1 MIFLRQS
8 TASQEI
14 PLGRFVDSTDGNTE
28 KTGLTIANT
37 DIKIWKSGATTLSN
51 KNSGGATHIANG
63 EYYCVLDATDTDT
76 IGPLKVTVHVSGALY
91 VQAFCTV
98 LDEAVY
104 DALFGTTALATATN
118 ITAGTI
124 TTATNVT
131 TLNGI
136 AANVIT
142 ASALAADAVT
152 EIRDAITGG
161 AYALSTDAN
170 GRIRIV
176 DGTGAG
182 ELDTSSGLV
191 TLTAASIADINATV
205 DTALADI
212 RLDELLAADSDI
224 DGAAPPTV
232 GSVFHEL
239 MSKTAGSFTFDQTTD
254 SLEAIRDRGD
264 AAWLTATGF
273 STHSAADVWSVAT
286 RVLTAA
292 TNISGPIA
300 DQVWEE
306 TLADHSGT
314 VGSTAEAL
322 NAAGAAGD
330 PWTTALPGAYGAG
343 SAGYIIGN
351 YLTGNAYTRLGAPAG
366 ASIAADI
373 AAVKAD
379 TAAILLDTGTDGVVV
394 NAAGL
399 ATDAVQEIR
408 NAITGGAYALSTDAN
423 GRVRIVDGTGAGEL
437 NTTSGVAEVRLASGV
452 THGGDETTLRL
463 HSSLPSTPVMHI
475 ENVGSATSAI
485 AVRLS
490 GGLGKGLYVSGGS
503 PVVELGGQLKIVTS
517 GNDSAVVLTAN
528 GSGSGILSQGGAT
541 GHGARFNG
549 GATNGH
555 GILMSATADSS
566 HGLYG
571 SASGTGG
578 SGGLFS
584 GTGTS
589 GRGLNLSSASA
600 GSYGL
605 LVNNS
610 AGPGALMS
618 GTTYGAML
626 SGTTSDLVLV
636 NSSSATL
643 ETVIRSAVGL
653 AAANLDTQLTAI
665 DDYLDT
671 EIATIISRIGVP
683 ASSIAADIAAL
694 NDITA
699 ADVWAAATRTLT
711 AGTNIALAKGV
722 GVTGFNDLSAA
733 QVKAEVVDAL
743 STDTYAEPSQG
754 APGATLSLAAKIAWI
769 YASWRNKKTNDGS
782 VTNLYADDGT
792 TILAKQ
798 NVSEAGGTVTKA
810 EWITGA

>member
-8 TASQEI
+8 TASQEV

-37 DIKIWKSGATTLSN
+37 DIKIWKSGATTLAN

-142 ASALAADAVT
+142 ASALASDAVT

-170 GRIRIV
+170 GRMRIV

-191 TLTAASIADINATV
+191 TLTAASVADINATL

-239 MSKTAGSFTFDQTTD
+239 MSATAGSFTFDQTTD
-254 SLEAIRDRGD
+254 SLEAIRNRGD
-264 AAWLTATGF
+264 AAWITATGF
-273 STHSAADVWSVAT
+273 STHSAADVWAVAT

-314 VGSTAEAL
+314 AGSTAEAL

-343 SAGYIIGN
+343 SAGNIIGN

-373 AAVKAD
+373 AAVKSD

-408 NAITGGAYALSTDAN
+408 NAITGGAYALSTDAL
-423 GRVRIVDGTGAGEL
+423 GMVRIVDGVGTGEIDTSTGGVNANRIGGVSQAG
-437 NTTSGVAEVRLASGV
+437 V
-452 THGGDETTLRL
+452 D
-463 HSSLPSTPVMHI
+463 
-475 ENVGSATSAI
+475 
-485 AVRLS
+485 
-490 GGLGKGLYVSGGS
+490 LG
-503 PVVELGGQLKIVTS
+503 T
-517 GNDSAVVLTAN
+517 
-528 GSGSGILSQGGAT
+528 ILSSVTARIPTALDADGNILATVVSFNSGA
-541 GHGARFNG
+541 AYLADE
-549 GATNGH
+549 GATNLTVFFNDGLNTDGVKLGDLPLYSEVLNLH
-555 GILMSATADSS
+555 RLGLRKDAALATDLAA
-566 HGLYG
+566 LITTVN
-571 SASGTGG
+571 ANLGTGG
-578 SGGLFS
+578 GTFANTTDALEAIRDRGDAAWITATGFS
-584 GTGTS
+584 T
-589 GRGLNLSSASA
+589 LDAA
-600 GSYGL
+600 G
-605 LVNNS
+605 VR
-610 AGPGALMS
+610 
-618 GTTYGAML
+618 T
-626 SGTTSDLVLV
+626 
-636 NSSSATL
+636 
-643 ETVIRSAVGL
+643 AVGL
-653 AAANLDTQLTAI
+653 ASANLDTQLAAIVADTNELQTDWADGGRLDLILDARASQASVDII
-665 DDYLDT
+665 DDYVDT
-671 EIATIISRIGVP
+671 EISTIISRIGVP
-683 ASSIAADIAAL
+683 AVSLASDIAAL

-711 AGTNIALAKGV
+711 SGANIALAKGV

-733 QVKAEVVDAL
+733 QVNAEVVDAL
-743 STDTYAEPSQG
+743 ATDTYAEQAQG
-754 APGATLSLAAKIAWI
+754 APAATASLATKLGWL
-769 YASWRNKKTNDGS
+769 YHSWRNLKTNDG
-782 VTNLYADDGT
+782 TTTKLYDDAGT
-792 TILAKQ
+792 TVVAKQ
-798 NVSEAGGTVTKA
+798 TTSEAAGTVSKA
-810 EWITGA
+810 EWITGP